1 MPHPLNG
8 GPHQHTCRFAIFFL
22 IKKNKFD
29 KPRLS
34 GGNSKEFSHAQTR
47 LSVEKF

>member
-1 MPHPLNG
+1 MPHPMMDAPVSRLVDLL
-8 GPHQHTCRFAIFFL
+8 FFFN
-22 IKKNKFD
+22 KKNKFD